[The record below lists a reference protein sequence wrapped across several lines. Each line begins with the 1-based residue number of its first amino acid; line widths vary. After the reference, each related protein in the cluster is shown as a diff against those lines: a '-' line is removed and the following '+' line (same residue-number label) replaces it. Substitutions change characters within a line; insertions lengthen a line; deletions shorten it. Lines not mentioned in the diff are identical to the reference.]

1 LVLSVRSATASK
13 PRPRR
18 RGWLRPRSVDVEVS
32 LQQLAVMLRSG
43 LTLLAALRTVADQA
57 ARPRMA
63 DVWERVA
70 ERLQEGSNLADALA
84 EHRCFPMLCVQLV
97 RVGEQTG
104 TLDVVLN
111 RAADIMERQRG
122 LLMSVLS
129 ALAYPFIVLLAAL
142 GTTFYMVFFV
152 LPRLSMFLA
161 SSNRRLP
168 ALTQLLV
175 DSSRWLVDHSAT
187 LGLVVL
193 ASGIAVVLVYRWEPG
208 RRWLDRGWLRV
219 PILGHL
225 DRLGATALFARS
237 LGLLLASGVTLLEAL
252 RTVRGL
258 FRNVYVAE
266 QVDAARQTVLRGG
279 SLAEGIADPL
289 AFMPMLPR
297 MVTVG
302 EATGSLEEVLAENA
316 RFHEE
321 QMQRTIRWLAI
332 VIEPTILVLV
342 GSIVGFV
349 YIAFFLALFSA
360 GTAGR

>member
-1 LVLSVRSATASK
+1 
-13 PRPRR
+13 
-18 RGWLRPRSVDVEVS
+18 
-32 LQQLAVMLRSG
+32 
-43 LTLLAALRTVADQA
+43 
-57 ARPRMA
+57 
-63 DVWERVA
+63 
-70 ERLQEGSNLADALA
+70 
-84 EHRCFPMLCVQLV
+84 
-97 RVGEQTG
+97 
-104 TLDVVLN
+104 
-111 RAADIMERQRG
+111 
-122 LLMSVLS
+122 
-129 ALAYPFIVLLAAL
+129 
-142 GTTFYMVFFV
+142 
-152 LPRLSMFLA
+152 
-161 SSNRRLP
+161 
-168 ALTQLLV
+168 
-175 DSSRWLVDHSAT
+175 
-187 LGLVVL
+187 
-193 ASGIAVVLVYRWEPG
+193 
-208 RRWLDRGWLRV
+208 LRV